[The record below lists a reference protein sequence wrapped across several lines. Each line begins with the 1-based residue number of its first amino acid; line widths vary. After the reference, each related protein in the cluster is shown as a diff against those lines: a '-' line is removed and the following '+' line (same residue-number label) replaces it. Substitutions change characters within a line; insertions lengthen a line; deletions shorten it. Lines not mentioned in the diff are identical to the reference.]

1 MKWLTIDYIKQ
12 HSRLDF
18 SDEDSVLDLY
28 GSAAEETVLN
38 YLNRT
43 YQELLEQYGEVP
55 APIRQATLLLVDHSY
70 TQRSPASAQ
79 NMSIV
84 PYSFDILV
92 KPYMRLTGT
101 MSRGERMQ
109 TYTMGS
115 QLKIL
120 IAAELPD
127 DLKMLDVDFEVV
139 VYNDDAKDKTKVY
152 AKTDCILTDEGDY
165 VVLVDSDELGV
176 GTYMVKATFQ
186 IPDSDFPT
194 GYRKEV
200 VRINPNVKVTG

>member
-12 HSRLDF
+12 HSRLDY

-38 YLNRT
+38 LLNRT

-55 APIRQATLLLVDHSY
+55 APIRQATLLLVDSSY
-70 TQRSPASAQ
+70 ENRGKESTQKTNENSA
-79 NMSIV
+79 
-84 PYSFDILV
+84 FTLLL
-92 KPYMRLTGT
+92 KPYMRLAGT
-101 MSRGERMQ
+101 MSRGERTQ

-127 DLKMLDVDFEVV
+127 DLRMLDVDFEVM
-139 VYNDDAKDKTKVY
+139 VYNDDAKDKTRKY
-152 AKTDCILTDEGDY
+152 AKTECILTDEGDY

-176 GTYMVKATFQ
+176 GTYMVKAVFM
-186 IPDSDFPT
+186 IPDQDFPS

>member
-12 HSRLDF
+12 HSRLDY

-38 YLNRT
+38 LLNRT

-55 APIRQATLLLVDHSY
+55 APIRQATLLLVDSSY
-70 TQRSPASAQ
+70 ENRGKESTQKTNENSA
-79 NMSIV
+79 
-84 PYSFDILV
+84 FTLLL
-92 KPYMRLTGT
+92 KPYMRLAGT
-101 MSRGERMQ
+101 MSRGERTQ

-127 DLKMLDVDFEVV
+127 DLRMLDVDFTVT
-139 VYNDDAKDKTKVY
+139 VYNDDAKDKTREY
-152 AKTDCILTDEGDY
+152 AKTECILTDEGDY

-176 GTYMVKATFQ
+176 GTYMVKAVFM
-186 IPDSDFPT
+186 IPDEDFPS